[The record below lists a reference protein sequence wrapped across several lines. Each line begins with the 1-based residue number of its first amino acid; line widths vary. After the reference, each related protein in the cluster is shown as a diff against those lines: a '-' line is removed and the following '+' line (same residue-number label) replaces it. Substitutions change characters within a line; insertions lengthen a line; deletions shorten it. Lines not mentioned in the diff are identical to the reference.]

1 MTCRKVGEALISTA
15 GDELPL
21 KVQEHLASCH
31 GCRKLASAMESMG
44 SPAALPSGVRD
55 RVHNSIPVTIER
67 VQPLPPAPLW
77 IMLFLLLFVGI
88 GLGTAAG
95 VGIYGWPVLSMAAR
109 ILIFSVLLAV
119 SVWAAF
125 ATAHQ
130 MRPGLRAT
138 QSGVLLLLTLLSL
151 EIVFF
156 LVFDDYS
163 LGQFLRAGLRCLGLG
178 MLTAVPAGIA
188 VWLLVRR
195 GYILAPISAGCSI
208 GALAGLT
215 GLFGLELHC
224 PILTI
229 PHVAIWHAA
238 VVAVSAALGAAGG
251 WIVSR
256 KRPAE

>member
-1 MTCRKVGEALISTA
+1 MTCREVDEALIASA
-15 GDELPL
+15 RDDLAPQ
-21 KVQEHLASCH
+21 VREHLASCDS
-31 GCRKLASAMESMG
+31 CRKLASVMASA
-44 SPAALPSGVRD
+44 SRPQAFPAGVRD
-55 RVHNSIPVTIER
+55 RVRSSIPATIAPIR
-67 VQPLPPAPLW
+67 PLAPAALW
-77 IMLFLLLFVGI
+77 IILFLLLFAGI
-88 GLGTAAG
+88 GIGAAARS
-95 VGIYGWPVLSMAAR
+95 GIYGWLVLSMAAR

-130 MRPGLRAT
+130 MRPG
-138 QSGVLLLLTLLSL
+138 SGGTRSGTLLLLALLSM

-163 LGQFLRAGLRCLGLG
+163 LGQFFRAGLRCLGLG
-178 MLTAVPAGIA
+178 MLVAVPAGLG
-188 VWLLVRR
+188 VCLLVRR

-215 GLFGLELHC
+215 GLFALELHC

-251 WIVSR
+251 WIGSR
-256 KRPAE
+256 TRSEE